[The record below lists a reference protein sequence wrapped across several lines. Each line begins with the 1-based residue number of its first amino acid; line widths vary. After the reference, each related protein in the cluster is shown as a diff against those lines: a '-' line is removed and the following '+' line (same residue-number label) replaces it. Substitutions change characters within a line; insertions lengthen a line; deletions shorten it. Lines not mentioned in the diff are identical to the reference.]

1 MSASAPLT
9 ALRCGERGV
18 ALVFV
23 LWMLALLTLLLG
35 SFALIARTESLQG
48 RHLYDTT
55 RARYA
60 AEAGVNHAAWALSIP
75 DPQLRWIP
83 DGRPYRMS
91 FDDAELE
98 IRITDESGL
107 IDLNAADVPTFIA
120 LFLAAGADLQRAT
133 GIAES
138 IIDWRD
144 ADDLRMPN
152 GAEDA
157 DYYAAGFDYGA
168 KDAPFDL
175 VSELQL
181 VMGMDYALYRQV
193 APTLTVYSGQ
203 AVPNLAFAPAL
214 VVQALMGL
222 DPELAQQL
230 VQTRQAWTPGGIDPP
245 LTLPDGTPLV
255 AEGGTG
261 TYSIEARATLPNGAW
276 TELRATLRL
285 GGSGF
290 SGRAFSV
297 LRWQDASAL

>member
-1 MSASAPLT
+1 MIRP
-9 ALRCGERGV
+9 ALPAITTGRQRGV

-23 LWMLALLTLLLG
+23 LWVLALLTLLLG

-83 DGRPYRMS
+83 DGRPYRMR

-107 IDLNAADVPTFIA
+107 IDLNAADVQVMVA
-120 LFLAAGADLQRAT
+120 LLVAAGADLQRAT
-133 GIAES
+133 AIAEAV
-138 IIDWRD
+138 IDWRD

-152 GAEDA
+152 GAEDE
-157 DYYAAGFDYGA
+157 DYFAEGLEYGS

-181 VMGMDYALYRQV
+181 VLGMDFELYRQV
-193 APTLTVYSGQ
+193 APALTVYSGQ
-203 AVPNLAFAPAL
+203 AMPNMAYAPSLVLQVFPNIDATLA
-214 VVQALMGL
+214 GL
-222 DPELAQQL
+222 IIEQ
-230 VQTRQAWTPGGIDPP
+230 RHAWQPGVGIPP
-245 LTLPDGTPLV
+245 TLPDGTPLV

-276 TELRATLRL
+276 TALRATLRL

-290 SGRAFSV
+290 SGRAFST

>member
-1 MSASAPLT
+1 MIRP
-9 ALRCGERGV
+9 ALPANTTGRQRGV

-23 LWMLALLTLLLG
+23 LWVLALLTLLLG

-83 DGRPYRMS
+83 DGRPYRMR

-107 IDLNAADVPTFIA
+107 IDLNAADVQVMVA
-120 LFLAAGADLQRAT
+120 LLVAAGADLQRAT
-133 GIAES
+133 AIAEAV
-138 IIDWRD
+138 IDWRD

-152 GAEDA
+152 GAEDE
-157 DYYAAGFDYGA
+157 DYFAEGLEYGS

-181 VMGMDYALYRQV
+181 VLGMDFELYRQV
-193 APTLTVYSGQ
+193 APALTVYSGQ
-203 AVPNLAFAPAL
+203 AMPNKAYAPSLVLQVFPNIDATLA
-214 VVQALMGL
+214 GL
-222 DPELAQQL
+222 IIEQ
-230 VQTRQAWTPGGIDPP
+230 RHAWQPGVGIPP
-245 LTLPDGTPLV
+245 TLPDGTPLV

-276 TELRATLRL
+276 TALRATLRL

-290 SGRAFSV
+290 SGRAFST

>member
-107 IDLNAADVPTFIA
+107 IDLNAGDVQTFAA
-120 LFLAAGADLQRAT
+120 LFVAAGADLQRAV

-181 VMGMDYALYRQV
+181 VMGMDHTLYRQV
-193 APTLTVYSGQ
+193 APALTVYSGQ
-203 AVPNLAFAPAL
+203 ALPNMAYAPAL
-214 VVQALMGL
+214 VLQVFPNVDASM
-222 DPELAQQL
+222 AQLIIEQ
-230 VQTRQAWTPGGIDPP
+230 RHAWQPGVGIPP
-245 LTLPDGTPLV
+245 VLPDGTPLV

>member
-1 MSASAPLT
+1 MSGLSYPGPAQ
-9 ALRCGERGV
+9 RQRGI

-91 FDDAELE
+91 FDEAELE

-107 IDLNAADVPTFIA
+107 IDLNAADVPIFIA
-120 LFLAAGADLQRAT
+120 LFSAAGADLQQAT

-157 DYYAAGFDYGA
+157 DYYASGVDYGA

-181 VMGMDYALYRQV
+181 VMGMDFELYRQV
-193 APTLTVYSGQ
+193 APALTVYSGQ
-203 AVPNLAFAPAL
+203 ALPNMAYAPAL
-214 VVQALMGL
+214 VLQVFPNIDAAQAGL
-222 DPELAQQL
+222 IIDQ
-230 VQTRQAWTPGGIDPP
+230 RHAWQPGVGIPP
-245 LTLPDGTPLV
+245 TLPDGTPLV